1 MTPLLGW
8 QDLVAALA
16 ALAAGAWLF
25 RRWRIKRR
33 ANQGCDS
40 CAAMIHTR
48 MAHHHASKSSPE
60 R

>member
-1 MTPLLGW
+1 MKTLPGW

-16 ALAAGAWLF
+16 ALAAGGWLF

-33 ANQGCDS
+33 ANKGCDS

-48 MAHHHASKSSPE
+48 MAQSPAKGNSE
-60 R
+60 H